1 MGKKGEPPPVE
12 NPKTRFLL
20 GTFSA
25 PPSLAI
31 NEPWSDRRMLDSR
44 HKGKNMGAGKWRC
57 VFLFGYYQDHKRRTR
72 SRGTAFS
79 CVNDSSAF

>member
-12 NPKTRFLL
+12 NPKTKFLL

-57 VFLFGYYQDHKRRTR
+57 VFLFGYLAAQGHREEH
-72 SRGTAFS
+72 GLEAPPFH
-79 CVNDSSAF
+79 V